1 MLHSGQGTRV
11 LVTLSS
17 SGCSLVVVVVVVVVV
32 VAVVVNSGF
41 VKTAFLPSIIQNS
54 LLYHM

>member
-1 MLHSGQGTRV
+1 MLHSGQGTKV

-17 SGCSLVVVVVVVVVV
+17 SGSSLVVVV

-41 VKTAFLPSIIQNS
+41 VKTAFLPSVIQNYNYNFS
-54 LLYHM
+54 YTS